1 MGEQMKLEDKV
12 IVVTGSTRG
21 IGRAIAEA
29 CAQEGGRVVICSR
42 DEGAVKRASEELAQ
56 QGFQVS
62 GRTVDVSLLSD
73 VEGLLQHAL
82 ETWGRVD
89 VWINNA
95 GLSGGYRP
103 LYEVSPEEITEI
115 VDVNLNGTLMA
126 CRIVIPYFIE
136 QGGGILIN
144 ISGKGGRGDASPF
157 MATYAATK
165 AAVTSLTQSLAQEYK
180 DHPISIHS
188 VVPGM
193 VETDFYEE
201 VKTGEGLSATTESLP
216 YVLKALGVPL
226 DEVGRF
232 VAQVAAQEPGKVTGK
247 NYSVLGGFRLMRG
260 IALLMWY
267 RVTGKVKGTA

>member
-1 MGEQMKLEDKV
+1 MKLKDKV

-42 DEGAVKRASEELAQ
+42 DEGAVKQASEELAQ
-56 QGFQVS
+56 RGFQVS
-62 GRTVDVSLLSD
+62 GRTVDVSLVSD
-73 VEGLLQHAL
+73 LESLLQHAL

-95 GLSGGYRP
+95 GLSGGYRH
-103 LYEVSPEEITEI
+103 LDEMSPQEIEAI
-115 VDVNLNGTLMA
+115 VDVNLNGTLIA
-126 CRIVIPYFIE
+126 CRIVIPHFIE

-165 AAVTSLTQSLAQEYK
+165 AAVTSLTKSLAQEYK

-193 VETDFYEE
+193 VATDFYEE

-232 VAQVAAQEPGKVTGK
+232 VAGIAAQQPARVTGK
-247 NYSVLGGFRLMRG
+247 NYSVLRGFRLTRG

-267 RVTGKVKGTA
+267 RMTGKVRGTA

>member
-1 MGEQMKLEDKV
+1 MKLEDNV
-12 IVVTGSTRG
+12 IVITGSTRG

-29 CAQEGGRVVICSR
+29 CAQEGGRVVISSR
-42 DEGAVKRASEELAQ
+42 DEGAVKQTTEEFKQ

-62 GRTVDVSLLSD
+62 GIGVDVSVPADL
-73 VEGLLQHAL
+73 EKLLQHAI
-82 ETWGRVD
+82 ESWGRVD

-95 GLSGGYRP
+95 GLSGGYRR
-103 LYEVSPEEITEI
+103 LDEMSPEEITKI
-115 VDVNLNGTLMA
+115 VDVNLTGTLMA
-126 CRIVIPYFIE
+126 CRVVIPHFLG

-144 ISGKGGRGDASPF
+144 VSGKGGRGASSPF
-157 MATYAATK
+157 MSAYAATK
-165 AAVTSLTQSLAQEYK
+165 AAVTSLTKSLAQEYK

-193 VETDFYEE
+193 VATGFYEE

-232 VAQVAAQEPGKVTGK
+232 VAQIAAQEPGETTGK